1 MSPRGSTRPRK
12 YGVFLKP
19 LRKREGDLKQEA
31 FAHFVGIS
39 PSLLRAIESGN
50 RNPTWRVVDL
60 LVQAFPDEKD
70 DIVKAAIPFMTL
82 PKQKP
87 SVLPSTFRSV
97 EDLARNGELDE
108 AWKVLMAE
116 FRRDSDCL
124 QLAKLFLSVDE
135 ICRQLNL
142 PRDSELS
149 LLGGWDLLAW
159 AGLCLRRERAPEDQ
173 AAALWERII
182 LANLQDYEPQYVY
195 LMLTEALTEHFTA
208 GNLWC
213 LRGMLELEQRDFTS
227 ALASL
232 QMAATHK
239 ASKLDVTYARGLL
252 FTVWRRPVEAIA
264 ELTSAIENPQLDP
277 AHVARAWSARAF
289 ARFADAQT
297 SKALAELAE
306 VELDIPD
313 NAWVH
318 YYRGHRYEWR
328 YNGHMEISDSEA
340 EGQASVHFK
349 RALGCK
355 KYPLTRI
362 KREQVQHALE
372 GYPDRKPIIDMPKTL
387 QKLEKMR

>member
-19 LRKREGDLKQEA
+19 LRKRQGDLKQEA

-60 LVQAFPDEKD
+60 LVQVFPDEKD
-70 DIVKAAIPFMTL
+70 DIVRAAIPFMTL

-97 EDLARNGELDE
+97 EDLARNGGLDE

-116 FRRDSDCL
+116 FRQGSDCL

-135 ICRQLNL
+135 TCRQLNL
-142 PRDSELS
+142 PRNSELS

-159 AGLCLRRERAPEDQ
+159 AGLCLRRAPTPEEQ

-182 LANLQDYEPQYVY
+182 LANLQDYDPQYVY

-264 ELTSAIENPQLDP
+264 ELTSAIENPQLDS
-277 AHVARAWSARAF
+277 ASIARARSARAF
-289 ARFADAQT
+289 ARFANAQPP
-297 SKALAELAE
+297 KALAEFAE
-306 VELDIPD
+306 VEQDISG

-318 YYRGHRYEWR
+318 YYHGHCYEWR
-328 YNGHMEISDSEA
+328 YNGRTAIAESEA
-340 EGQASVHFK
+340 ERQLSIHFG
-349 RALGCK
+349 RALECEE
-355 KYPLTRI
+355 YPLTRI

-372 GYPDRKPIIDMPKTL
+372 GYPDRGPVIDMPKTL
-387 QKLEKMR
+387 QKLQKMR